1 MNYEE
6 LFARENEA
14 VRERLELSL
23 ERIRAVVDEHTAAAP
38 YDRYFKETAA
48 FILMVSEFCQT
59 VKSGAYRKLGLEEL
73 KAWNRRL
80 YRDILPENYESSYAN
95 PAWGARELGP
105 DMGPVLSY
113 VYTEIRGQIAFAAEH
128 RLTEITILNELFIE
142 IYNLFEGE
150 TPSLQSVKDVIYW
163 FNSDYTDLTVD
174 YRVRELLDPS
184 LSFGKDIVTTCDLND
199 LRYLYYY
206 GEYVSDEELN
216 IADFLNRLPQETIDR
231 MADTYTEGYRKG
243 FEVMGRDLSKKR
255 TVAVLYELGF
265 ERMVKKAVENFRNLG
280 LEPVIYRAAV
290 WSVNKNPS
298 RKRGFHGTSPNRQY
312 DYDHRYDSALYMK
325 KGFTD
330 RKLAV
335 LKTAYETW
343 KKQAGDYGGPAV
355 IETFGEEGFRPENK
369 PEALA
374 LSEKQEKL
382 TIAHAND
389 SSRTVNQYVPGEE
402 TSFTI
407 IAFPKPSIGKNFR
420 EIFQETIRINT
431 LDYEVYKN
439 IQQSVIDR
447 LDKASHV
454 VVTGKE
460 GNRTRMTVKLHTL
473 EEPDRQTN
481 FENCVADVNIPLG
494 EVFTSPVLAGTE
506 GTLHVSSV
514 YIGDFQFKNLLME
527 FRNGKVVS
535 YSCDNFEDPQA
546 GKALIKQMIL
556 KNHDTLPMGEF
567 AIGTNTA
574 AYAMAQK
581 YGIAD
586 KLPILIA
593 EKMGPH
599 FAVGD
604 TCYSWS
610 EDTAVF
616 NPDGKEIIARDNEIS
631 ALRKEDLS
639 KAYFNC
645 HTDITIPYREL
656 DEIYGVTEGGEKL
669 PVIAGGRF
677 AVPGTETLNHALE
690 EGGALL

>member
-6 LFARENEA
+6 LFARENQA
-14 VRERLELSL
+14 VRERMELSL
-23 ERIRAVVDEHTAAAP
+23 ERIKTMTEEHTALPP
-38 YDRYFKETAA
+38 YDRYFEKTAA
-48 FILMVSEFCQT
+48 FILMIQEFYGLI
-59 VKSGAYRKLGLEEL
+59 KSGAYRRLSLEEL
-73 KAWNRRL
+73 KAWNHRL
-80 YRDILPENYESSYAN
+80 YEDILPENYDASYAN
-95 PAWGARELGP
+95 PAYGAEKLGS
-105 DMGPVLSY
+105 DMGPALSY
-113 VYTEIRGQIAFAAEH
+113 VYTEIRGQIVFAMEH

-142 IYNLFEGE
+142 LYNLFEGE
-150 TPSLQSVKDVIYW
+150 VPSLQAVKDVIYW
-163 FNSDYTDLTVD
+163 FNSDYTDLTVE

-184 LSFGKDIVTTCDLND
+184 LSFGKDIVTESDLND
-199 LRYLYYY
+199 LRYLYFY
-206 GEYVSDEELN
+206 GEYVSDQELE
-216 IADFLNRLPQETIDR
+216 IADFINHLPQEAIGR

-265 ERMVKKAVENFRNLG
+265 ERMVKKAVENFRALG

-290 WSVNKNPS
+290 WSVNKNPN
-298 RKRGFHGTSPNRQY
+298 RKRGFFGTSPNRQY
-312 DYDHRYDSALYMK
+312 EYDHRYDSALYMK
-325 KGFTD
+325 KGFAD

-355 IETFGEEGFRPENK
+355 IETFGEEGFRPVNK
-369 PEALA
+369 QKA
-374 LSEKQEKL
+374 LSLNEKQEKL
-382 TIAHAND
+382 TISLTND
-389 SSRTVNQYVPGEE
+389 SSQTVNKYIPGEE

-407 IAFPKPSIGKNFR
+407 IAFPKPSIGKDFR
-420 EIFQETIRINT
+420 EIFDDTIRINT
-431 LDYEVYKN
+431 LDYEVYKE
-439 IQQSVIDR
+439 IQQSIIDR
-447 LDKASHV
+447 LDRASYV
-454 VVTGKE
+454 VVTGK
-460 GNRTRMTVKLHTL
+460 GNNRTRLTINLHTL
-473 EEPDRQTN
+473 DHPDRQTN

-514 YIGDFQFKNLLME
+514 YIGDFQFKNLCME
-527 FRNGKVVS
+527 FKDGKVIS
-535 YSCDNFEDPQA
+535 YSCDNFEEAQA
-546 GKALIKQMIL
+546 GKALVKQMIL

-581 YGIAD
+581 YGIVD
-586 KLPILIA
+586 KLPILIV

-631 ALRKEDLS
+631 VLRKEDLS

-656 DEIYGVTEGGEKL
+656 DEIYGVTSEGEKL
-669 PVIAGGRF
+669 PVIADGKF
-677 AVPGTETLNHALE
+677 VAEGTKTLNQAL
-690 EGGALL
+690 